1 MNADVRPIRTAAEM
15 ALADAFEAARHR
27 LPGDAEFDA
36 ARARAMDAV
45 IAAGLPHRRIE
56 QWKYTDLRTLLREIR
71 DLATEP
77 GAAEI
82 EAAKEFA
89 PQFDGDTIVLVNG
102 RIVPELS
109 ACELPE
115 GVSVVYLG
123 AALKGGKLAIADGVE
138 GDFIRALNTAFVTDG
153 VVLRVD
159 AGVKLERPLHVASV
173 QVGEAAFAHTRV
185 SLSLGEGAEAM
196 LIESQSGD
204 AAAHQATSVVDLD
217 VAAGAT
223 LAHVK
228 VQDLGRES
236 AALGSLQVRLGERA
250 RLDTVGFSVGAAV
263 GRQDVRL
270 TFTGAHASARVNAIA
285 LAGARRH
292 LDTTLVVDH
301 LAPGC
306 DSRELLKTVLA
317 GEARAVFQ
325 GKIVVEPQAQ
335 KTDGK
340 MMMRALMLSEGPEAD
355 MKPELEIFADDVVC
369 GHGAT
374 AGAIDEELLFYL
386 RSRGIPEEEA
396 QTLMVHAFLG
406 EVIEMV
412 PNEELREAL
421 SDRATVWLAERG

>member
-1 MNADVRPIRTAAEM
+1 MNAEVRPIRTAAEM
-15 ALADAFEAARHR
+15 ALADAFEAARAG
-27 LPGDAEFDA
+27 LPGDADFDA
-36 ARARAMDAV
+36 ARARAIDSV

-56 QWKYTDLRTLLREIR
+56 AWKYTDLRTLMREVR
-71 DLATEP
+71 GLATAP

-102 RIVPELS
+102 RVVPELS

-115 GVSVVYLG
+115 GVSAVYLG
-123 AALKGGKLAIADGVE
+123 DALAGGKLAIADGVE

-173 QVGEAAFAHTRV
+173 QVGEASFAHTRV
-185 SLSLGEGAEAM
+185 SLMLGEGAEAV

-204 AAAHQATSVVDLD
+204 DAAHQATSVVDLD

-228 VQDLGRES
+228 VQDFGRE
-236 AALGSLQVRLGERA
+236 AVALGALQVRLGERS
-250 RLDTVGFSVGAAV
+250 RFDTVGFSIGAAV

-270 TFTGAHASARVNAIA
+270 TFAGAHASARVNAIA

-306 DSRELLKTVLA
+306 ESRELLKTVLA
-317 GEARAVFQ
+317 GEARAVYQ

-335 KTDGK
+335 KADGK

-355 MKPELEIFADDVVC
+355 LKPELEIFADDVVC

-374 AGAIDEELLFYL
+374 VGTIDETLLFYL
-386 RSRGIPEEEA
+386 RSRGIPEDEA
-396 QTLMVHAFLG
+396 QTLLVQAFLG
-406 EVIEMV
+406 EVLEAL

-421 SDRATVWLAERG
+421 AARATVWLGERG

>member
-1 MNADVRPIRTAAEM
+1 M
-15 ALADAFEAARHR
+15 
-27 LPGDAEFDA
+27 
-36 ARARAMDAV
+36 
-45 IAAGLPHRRIE
+45 
-56 QWKYTDLRTLLREIR
+56 
-71 DLATEP
+71 
-77 GAAEI
+77 
-82 EAAKEFA
+82 
-89 PQFDGDTIVLVNG
+89 
-102 RIVPELS
+102 
-109 ACELPE
+109 PE
-115 GVSVVYLG
+115 GVSAVYLG
-123 AALKGGKLAIADGVE
+123 EALKDKKHAIADGVE

-153 VVLRVD
+153 VVLRVA

-196 LIESQSGD
+196 LIETQSGD

-217 VAAGAT
+217 VGAGAS

-236 AALGSLQVRLGERA
+236 VALGVLQVRLGEKA
-250 RLDTVGFSVGAAV
+250 RFDTVGFSIGAAV

-270 TFTGAHASARVNAIA
+270 TFAGPHASARVNAIA

-306 DSRELLKTVLA
+306 ESRELLKTVLA
-317 GEARAVFQ
+317 GEARAVYQ

-340 MMMRALMLSEGPEAD
+340 MMMRAMMLSEGPEAD

-406 EVIEMV
+406 EVLEAI

-421 SDRATVWLAERG
+421 SDRATVWLRERG

>member
-15 ALADAFEAARHR
+15 ALADAFEVSRHR
-27 LPGDAEFDA
+27 LPGDADFDA
-36 ARARAMDAV
+36 ARARAIDQV
-45 IAAGLPHRRIE
+45 IAAGLPNRRIE
-56 QWKYTDLRTLLREIR
+56 QWKYTDLRTLVREIR
-71 DLATEP
+71 DVAAAP

-82 EAAKEFA
+82 EAAKDFA

-102 RIVPELS
+102 RVVPELS
-109 ACELPE
+109 ACALPE
-115 GVSVVYLG
+115 GVSAIYLG
-123 AALKGGKLAIADGVE
+123 EALKGGKLAIADGVE

-153 VVLRVD
+153 VVLRVE

-173 QVGEAAFAHTRV
+173 QVGEAAFVHTRV

-204 AAAHQATSVVDLD
+204 DAAHQATSVVDLD

-223 LAHVK
+223 LAHVTI
-228 VQDLGRES
+228 QDLGRE
-236 AALGSLQVRLGERA
+236 AVALGALQARLGERS
-250 RLDTVGFSVGAAV
+250 RLDTIGFSIGAAV

-270 TFTGAHASARVNAIA
+270 TFAGAHASASVNAIA
-285 LAGARRH
+285 LAGGRRH

-306 DSRELLKTVLA
+306 ESRELLKTVLA
-317 GEARAVFQ
+317 GEARAVYQ

-386 RSRGIPEEEA
+386 RSRGIPEDEA

-406 EVIEMV
+406 EVLETV

-421 SDRATVWLAERG
+421 SARATVWLAERG